1 MSGCE
6 NEAGIGELGVQTG
19 TNTQAEAG
27 QRVYV
32 LNTQWSRLV
41 RGNVFVVFFFIEL
54 QREDDPCVSLPY
66 LLPGKMMDPLASC
79 LM

>member
-1 MSGCE
+1 MLGCE
-6 NEAGIGELGVQTG
+6 NEAGIGELGLQTG

-41 RGNVFVVFFFIEL
+41 RGNGSFFIEL

-66 LLPGKMMDPLASC
+66 LLPGKMMDPSASC